1 MKIIAESCRAIC
13 VEIDSN
19 SALRVLPRIKVKESE
34 KWIKHVRCDGARFH
48 VLSYY
53 ERADG
58 THYCQC
64 SEPDCIINKPADR
77 LMKNILT

>member
-1 MKIIAESCRAIC
+1 MKIIAESCRAVC
-13 VEIDSN
+13 VEIDNN
-19 SALRVLPRIKVKESE
+19 SMLRVLPRIKVKESE

-64 SEPDCIINKPADR
+64 SEPDCIINKPDGD
-77 LMKNILT
+77 IGEVC